1 MANGAFSCKLYL
13 YLLFFRLLA
22 IKLYILTNRS
32 RSGGQKQRIAIA
44 RAVISDPK
52 ILLLDEATSALDTKS
67 EGVVQ
72 AALDAASKGRTTV
85 VIAHRLS
92 TIKGADNIVVMAEG
106 TIVEQGTH
114 DRLVEKNGAY
124 VQLLNAQKM
133 VTRAA
138 ATSENNDHDDLEE
151 HSVSLGRSLT
161 SGTATSEMVK
171 PTRTMTIKSQYEQ
184 EDNSSSSQFNYSLW
198 TVIKFVAKLN
208 VKETPTMFF
217 GLFCS
222 VIAGSA
228 NPLQAVYMGHC
239 VSALSRPPS
248 QYAKLRHDV
257 NFWALMYFITG
268 IAILCAFSLQGISF
282 AYGSE
287 RLIFYAR
294 SRAIR
299 AMLRQDIAFFDR
311 PENSSGSLVA
321 MLSTEVTGLA
331 GISGATLGSILS
343 AVTTIVLAL
352 AISCSINWKLGL
364 VCATAMPVIITCGFC
379 RFWVLA
385 QFNIRARK
393 AHEESA
399 SFACEAT
406 AAIRTIASLTRE
418 DEVWDLYHNM
428 LSTQTTKSVKSVAK
442 TSTLYAMSQAGMFC
456 ASALGFWWGGT
467 LISRHEISIEAFFI
481 CFSSVIFGAQA
492 AGGIFSHAPDMG
504 KSRQAADSLKTL
516 FDRQPPIDAW
526 SEEGEKVEG
535 AEGSIEFRDVHFRYP
550 TRIEQPVLRGIDLK
564 FEAGQY
570 VALVGPSGCGKS
582 TVVSLIERFY
592 DPKSGSVMLDGRDI
606 KTLNLRDYR
615 SRMALVS
622 QEPVLYSGTIRD
634 NIVSGAPEDVGEE
647 SVVQACKDANIYD
660 FIVSHPSQLIY
671 ITRFY

>member
-1 MANGAFSCKLYL
+1 ML
-13 YLLFFRLLA
+13 
-22 IKLYILTNRS
+22 IILS

-72 AALDAASKGRTTV
+72 AALDAASKGRTTI

-114 DRLVEKNGAY
+114 DKLVEKNGAY
-124 VQLLNAQKM
+124 VELLNAQKM
-133 VTRAA
+133 ITRATA
-138 ATSENNDHDDLEE
+138 SSTNNDHDDDLEE
-151 HSVSLGRSLT
+151 EGISLQRSLT
-161 SGTATSEMVK
+161 RATAKSDMVN
-171 PTRTMTIKSQYEQ
+171 PTRTMTTKSQYESD
-184 EDNSSSSQFNYSLW
+184 EPTTSSTFNYSLW
-198 TVIKFVAKLN
+198 TVIKFVGALN
-208 VKETPTMFF
+208 VKETPAMIF

-222 VIAGSA
+222 VIAGST
-228 NPLQAVYMGHC
+228 NPIQAVYMGHC

-248 QYAKLRHDV
+248 QYAQLRHDV
-257 NFWALMYFITG
+257 DFWALMYFISG
-268 IAILCAFSLQGISF
+268 IVIFCAFSLQGISF

-294 SRAIR
+294 SKAIR

-331 GISGATLGSILS
+331 GISGATLGAIAS
-343 AVTTIVLAL
+343 AVTTVVLAL
-352 AISCSINWKLGL
+352 AISCAINWKLGL
-364 VCATAMPVIITCGFC
+364 VCATAMPFIITCGFC

-393 AHEESA
+393 ANEASA

-418 DEVWDLYHNM
+418 DEVWNLYHEM
-428 LSTQTTKSVKSVAK
+428 LFTQTRKSLRSVAK
-442 TSTLYAMSQAGMFC
+442 TSSLYAMSQAGMFC

-467 LISRHEISIEAFFI
+467 LIFRHEISLAAFFI

-492 AGGIFSHAPDMG
+492 AGSVFSYAPDMG
-504 KSRQAADSLKTL
+504 KSRQAADALKTL
-516 FDRQPPIDAW
+516 FERTPAIDVW
-526 SEEGEKVEG
+526 SEEGEKVDDAVEG
-535 AEGSIEFRDVHFRYP
+535 TIEFRDVHFRYP

-564 FEAGQY
+564 FEAGKY

-606 KTLNLRDYR
+606 KSLNLRDYR

-634 NIVSGAPEDVGEE
+634 NIVSGAAEDVDEE
-647 SVVQACKDANIYD
+647 SVVQACRDANIYD
-660 FIVSHPSQLIY
+660 FIVSHTSPRHALSQY
-671 ITRFY
+671 